1 MTTANPSPRRR
12 RWPIVLLVVSL
23 LLNLFF
29 VGAIG
34 GRILAGVPETMPF
47 VAPVAPNLPRIVDT
61 IPEEHRPVAQRA
73 FRRHASEINAAMEQ
87 MREARD
93 TVFAAMTAEDFDQD
107 ALQDAFGM
115 LRERTFEAQTLVHG
129 ILVEIGSGLS
139 PEGRDAMVEAA
150 RRHFGQGPRGP
161 HGPRAGDRAR
171 DPE

>member
-12 RWPIVLLVVSL
+12 RWPTVLLVVSL

-29 VGAIG
+29 VGTIG

-47 VAPVAPNLPRIVDT
+47 VGPVAPNLPRIVDT
-61 IPEEHRPVAQRA
+61 IPEEHRPAARRA
-73 FRRHASEINAAMEQ
+73 FRRHASDIGAAMEQ

-93 TVFAAMTAEDFDQD
+93 VVFAAMTAEDFDPD
-107 ALQDAFGM
+107 ALRDAFGV
-115 LRERTFEAQTLVHG
+115 LRERTVDAQIVVHG

-161 HGPRAGDRAR
+161 RGPRAGDRAS